1 MFYCLLGQDKEKQGE
16 TKNGGSWCKL
26 HVKKTVVH
34 IAVFW
39 FLVVSSSL
47 CFFCDASAAHNF
59 SQW

>member
-26 HVKKTVVH
+26 HVEKTVVH
-34 IAVFW
+34 MAVFW

-47 CFFCDASAAHNF
+47 CFFF
-59 SQW
+59 L